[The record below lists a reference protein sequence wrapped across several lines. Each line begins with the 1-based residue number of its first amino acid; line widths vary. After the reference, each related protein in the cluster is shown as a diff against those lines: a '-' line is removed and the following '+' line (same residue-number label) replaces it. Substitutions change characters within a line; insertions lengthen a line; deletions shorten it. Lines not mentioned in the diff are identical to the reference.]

1 MTDASQ
7 IQNFAKAAEEVVFLA
22 SFCSEKGWLPATS
35 GNLSV
40 RVRPGEG
47 GQDTTNPDVEENL
60 HFAITRSGADK
71 TRLRVEDVLLV
82 DDGMNILSP
91 GTFKSSAETIVHV
104 RLYEQFDCG
113 SIVHVHTV
121 WNNLISELN
130 GDEGGFFVE
139 DHELLKALNHWEE
152 GARIWIPIVE
162 NFHDIPTLAEA
173 VELAASEDVPGVLVR
188 NHGIYAWGD
197 STDTAKRHLEAFEFL
212 FEYLIRLR
220 NL

>member
-1 MTDASQ
+1 MASSTYTK
-7 IQNFAKAAEEVVFLA
+7 NFAQAAEEVVFLA
-22 SFCSEKGWLPATS
+22 SFCGEKGWLPATS

-40 RVRPGEG
+40 RVRLREDGSSATQAG
-47 GQDTTNPDVEENL
+47 KFQ
-60 HFAITRSGADK
+60 FAITRSGADK
-71 TRLRVEDVLLV
+71 TRLTVEDVLLV
-82 DDGMNILSP
+82 DDELNILSSN
-91 GTFKSSAETIVHV
+91 TFKSSAETIVHAK
-104 RLYEQFDCG
+104 LYEQFDCG

-130 GDEGGFFVE
+130 GDEGGFFV
-139 DHELLKALNHWEE
+139 DNHELLKALNHWEE
-152 GARIWIPIVE
+152 DARIFIPIVE

-173 VELAASEDVPGVLVR
+173 VELAASADVPGVLVR

-197 STDTAKRHLEAFEFL
+197 SADTAKRHLEAFEFL